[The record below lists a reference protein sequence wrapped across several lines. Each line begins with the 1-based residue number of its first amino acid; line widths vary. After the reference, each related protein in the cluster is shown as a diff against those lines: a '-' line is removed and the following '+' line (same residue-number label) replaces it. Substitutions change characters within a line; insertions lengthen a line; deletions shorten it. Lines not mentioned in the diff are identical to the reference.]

1 MIIDQSIAQRSS
13 PPRCTLELFSL
24 WTRILGGNSVM
35 VVIKLGQLWH
45 AYFCHFKFECKFSTL
60 PKTINIF
67 TNSRGEHRQVI
78 ATENCQD
85 PRKRKKKKADIL
97 TKALPCPKHHQD
109 TYEMGL
115 VDLRGSVQ
123 RQNDSVGIQSIVTVT
138 CKGLWPWDEKF
149 VNTLR
154 VPRAGP
160 REPDPPNHPNMDKS
174 FDMITGAATFVRD
187 LLN

>member
-85 PRKRKKKKADIL
+85 PRKRKKKADIL

-138 CKGLWPWDEKF
+138 CKGL
-149 VNTLR
+149 
-154 VPRAGP
+154 
-160 REPDPPNHPNMDKS
+160 
-174 FDMITGAATFVRD
+174 
-187 LLN
+187 